1 MSGGIRAIGVVEI
14 GDSVFPGSLDY
25 GRVEVSGVAVTV
37 ESPTLFGSLE
47 VEFFI
52 FGKEFMVVLSE
63 LCLQCE
69 ILLLGSL

>member
-1 MSGGIRAIGVVEI
+1 MSGGIRAIRVVEI

-25 GRVEVSGVAVTV
+25 GLVEVSGVAVTV
-37 ESPTLFGSLE
+37 ESPALFGSLE
-47 VEFFI
+47 VEFI

-69 ILLLGSL
+69 ILLLGRL